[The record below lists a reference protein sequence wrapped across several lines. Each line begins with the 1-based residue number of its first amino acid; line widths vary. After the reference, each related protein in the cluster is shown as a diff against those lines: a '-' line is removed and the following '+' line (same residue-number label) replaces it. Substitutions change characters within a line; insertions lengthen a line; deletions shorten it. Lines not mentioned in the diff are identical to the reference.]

1 MLHKDDDYDP
11 AENARKSYDVAIDTL
26 RKQKEGD
33 NYRAFLNKKAPKV
46 QAVGLKKIPSLHE
59 SLKPHQRDSVDFALR
74 QGRCGLFLDT
84 GLGKTFC
91 ELEFAKHALN
101 KRALI
106 LTPLAVAK
114 QIERE
119 AQRFGYDAKVIREQ
133 KDAKAGISICNY
145 DRLDKLDLDTF
156 DTIVLDES
164 SILKSFGGKT
174 SQALI
179 HSFKDYRFRLAATAT
194 PAPNDHMELGNHA
207 EFLGIMQSSEMLM
220 RWFVNDTET
229 ASQTWRL
236 KGHAQTDFWNWMA
249 SWSRMAETPSDLGHD
264 ASEYILPAMN
274 IIRHRVSGTAQPIKD
289 GLFALGDNSAT
300 SMHAVKR
307 ETAIARAECIGA
319 LVQDKKQWIVWCD
332 TDYEA
337 DALSGVIKDAVE
349 VRGSMTAEQKEEG
362 ILSFVNSEARVLIT
376 KPSICG
382 YGLNLQHVSN
392 MAFVGRSFSYESW
405 YQAVRRCWRFGQKN
419 AVNVHLAVAEG
430 EDQIGRVIDRKT
442 ADHKAMKRAMSEAM
456 KRASNRAASTKVKY
470 EPTHNGRLPSWLYAA

>member
-1 MLHKDDDYDP
+1 MSDDYDP
-11 AENARKSYDVAIDTL
+11 AENSRKSYEVAIDAL
-26 RKQKEGD
+26 RAEREAD
-33 NYRAFLNKKAPKV
+33 EYRKFLAKKAPKV
-46 QAVGLKKIPSLHE
+46 QAVGLTKTPKLHE
-59 SLKPHQRDSVDFALR
+59 ALKPHQRDCVEFALK
-74 QGRCGLFLDT
+74 QGRAGLFLDT

-91 ELEFAKHALN
+91 ELEFAKHAL
-101 KRALI
+101 KKKALI

-119 AQRFGYDAKVIREQ
+119 AQKFGFDARVIRDRTDAKS
-133 KDAKAGISICNY
+133 GINICNY
-145 DRLDKLDLDTF
+145 DRLEKLDLDDF
-156 DTIVLDES
+156 DTVVLDES

-236 KGHAQTDFWNWMA
+236 KGHATTDFWDWMA
-249 SWSRMAETPSDLGHD
+249 SWSRMAETPADLGHD
-264 ASEYILPAMN
+264 ASEYILPEMK

-289 GLFALGDNSAT
+289 GLFALTDNSAT
-300 SMHAVKR
+300 SMHSVKR
-307 ETAIARAECIGA
+307 ETAVARAECIGA
-319 LVQDKKQWIVWCD
+319 LVQDKSQWIVWCD

-337 DALSGVIKDAVE
+337 DALAEVIDGAIE
-349 VRGSMTAEQKEEG
+349 VRGSMKPEEKEEG

-419 AVNVHLAVAEG
+419 IVNVHLAVAEG
-430 EDQIGRVIDRKT
+430 EDQIGRIIDRKT
-442 ADHKAMKRAMSEAM
+442 SDHQNMKRAMSEAM
-456 KRASNRAASTKVKY
+456 RRAAGRKAATKVKY
-470 EPTHNGRLPSWLYAA
+470 EPKHKGRLPSWLYAA

>member
-1 MLHKDDDYDP
+1 MK
-11 AENARKSYDVAIDTL
+11 
-26 RKQKEGD
+26 KE
-33 NYRAFLNKKAPKV
+33 YREFLSKKAPVV
-46 QAVGLKKIPSLHE
+46 QAVGLGKVPALHDK
-59 SLKPHQRDSVDFALR
+59 LKPHQADCVDFALR
-74 QGRCGLFLDT
+74 QGRAGLFLDT

-119 AQRFGYDAKVIREQ
+119 AQRFGYDARVIRDQ
-133 KDAKAGISICNY
+133 NDAKAGINICNY
-145 DRLDKLDLDTF
+145 DRLEKLDLEKF

-207 EFLGIMQSSEMLM
+207 EFLSIMQSSEMLM

-236 KGHAQTDFWNWMA
+236 KGHAQTDFWDWMA
-249 SWSRMAETPSDLGHD
+249 SWSRMAETPADLGHD
-264 ASEYILPAMN
+264 ASEYILPPMN
-274 IIRHRVSGTAQPIKD
+274 IIRHRVQGSAQPIKD
-289 GLFALGDNSAT
+289 GLFALGGNSAT
-300 SMHAVKR
+300 EMHSVKR

-319 LVQDKKQWIVWCD
+319 LVQNKDQWIVWCD

-337 DALSGVIKDAVE
+337 DALADVIPEAVE
-349 VRGSMTAEQKEEG
+349 VRGSMKPEQKEDG

-382 YGLNLQHVSN
+382 YGLNLQHVHN

-405 YQAVRRCWRFGQKN
+405 YQAVRRCWRFGQKKP
-419 AVNVHLAVAEG
+419 VNVHLAVAEG
-430 EDQIGRVIDRKT
+430 EDQIGRIIDRKS
-442 ADHKAMKRAMSEAM
+442 ADHKTMKRAMSEAM
-456 KRASNRAASTKVKY
+456 TRAAGRKAATKIKY
-470 EPTHNGRLPSWLYAA
+470 EPNHNGRLPTWLYSA

>member
-1 MLHKDDDYDP
+1 MPDNSYD
-11 AENARKSYDVAIDTL
+11 ANDNARKSYEVAIEAIRNDDY
-26 RKQKEGD
+26 RK
-33 NYRAFLNKKAPKV
+33 FLSKKQPKV
-46 QAVGLKKIPSLHE
+46 HAVGLKNVPDLHK
-59 SLKPHQRDSVDFALR
+59 SLKPHQRDCVDFALR
-74 QGRCGLFLDT
+74 QGRAGLFLDT

-91 ELEFAKHALN
+91 ELEFAKQALS
-101 KRALI
+101 KSALI

-119 AQRFGYDAKVIREQ
+119 AQRFGYDARVIRDQ
-133 KDAKAGISICNY
+133 KDAKSGINICNY
-145 DRLDKLDLDTF
+145 DRIEKLDLDRF

-174 SQALI
+174 SQSLI

-207 EFLGIMQSSEMLM
+207 EFLSIMQSSEMLM

-236 KGHAQTDFWNWMA
+236 KGHAQTDFWDWMS
-249 SWSRMAETPSDLGHD
+249 SWSRMAETPADLGHD
-264 ASEYILPAMN
+264 ASEYILPPMN
-274 IIRHRVSGTAQPIKD
+274 IIRHRVQGSAQPIKD
-289 GLFALGDNSAT
+289 GLFAMGSNSAT
-300 SMHAVKR
+300 EMHGVKR

-319 LVQDKKQWIVWCD
+319 LVQNKDQWIVWCD

-337 DALSGVIKDAVE
+337 DALADVIPDAVE
-349 VRGSMTAEQKEEG
+349 VRGSMKPEQKEEG

-419 AVNVHLAVAEG
+419 SVNVHLAVAEG
-430 EDQIGRVIDRKT
+430 EDQIGRVIERKT
-442 ADHKAMKRAMSEAM
+442 QDHQTMKRAMSEAM
-456 KRASNRAASTKVKY
+456 RRAAGRKAATKVKY
-470 EPTHNGRLPSWLYAA
+470 QPKHNGRLPSWLYAA